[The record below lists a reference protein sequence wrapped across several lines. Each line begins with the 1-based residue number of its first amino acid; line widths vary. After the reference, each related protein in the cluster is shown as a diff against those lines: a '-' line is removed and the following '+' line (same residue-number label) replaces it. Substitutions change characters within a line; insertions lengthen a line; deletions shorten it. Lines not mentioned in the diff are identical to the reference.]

1 MMSCLGP
8 RRVGIRMRS
17 AAGRVSARGGGE
29 QACCREPRR
38 ANGRRLD
45 EAAARLPSMKGP
57 QMGCSVSI
65 VGPAPRAPLRLTA
78 RTQCAV
84 PSPEGVPP
92 RAGRPDFWSPV
103 PAEPQ
108 PMAPAGPPGAA
119 QPRVS

>member
-17 AAGRVSARGGGE
+17 AAGRVSARGGD
-29 QACCREPRR
+29 EPRR

-57 QMGCSVSI
+57 RMGCSVSI
-65 VGPAPRAPLRLTA
+65 VGQAPRAPLRLTA

-108 PMAPAGPPGAA
+108 PMTPAGPPGAA
-119 QPRVS
+119 QLSRGDQGAAS